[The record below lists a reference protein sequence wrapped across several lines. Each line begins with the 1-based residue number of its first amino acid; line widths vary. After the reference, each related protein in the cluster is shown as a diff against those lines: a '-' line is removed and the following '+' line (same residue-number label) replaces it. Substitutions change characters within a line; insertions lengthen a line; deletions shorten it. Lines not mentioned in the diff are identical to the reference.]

1 MQVADQAHAVSFSR
15 FLDSDEEDC
24 VYDISNTAVR
34 SSTCTHC
41 RSQIY
46 ESTSAQSWQVS
57 LITFFLTLVM
67 QNERGTLVTLCSK
80 CNQKYISGL
89 VDSASEHR
97 KFAKQIQLSCGKIEP
112 IEQTSKQEVIRSK
125 PPQNIPA
132 AVQLATEK
140 TKISFETPKKL
151 VVVAPVQS
159 LSSQINLG
167 AVDNRNKCQ
176 EC

>member
-57 LITFFLTLVM
+57 LITFFSDTCYVEREGNACHSM
-67 QNERGTLVTLCSK
+67 QQMQPEVH
-80 CNQKYISGL
+80 QW
-89 VDSASEHR
+89 AS
-97 KFAKQIQLSCGKIEP
+97 
-112 IEQTSKQEVIRSK
+112 
-125 PPQNIPA
+125 
-132 AVQLATEK
+132 
-140 TKISFETPKKL
+140 
-151 VVVAPVQS
+151 
-159 LSSQINLG
+159 
-167 AVDNRNKCQ
+167 
-176 EC
+176 